1 MSVAIE
7 RNDRISRRA
16 NTRRRDKLHQ
26 IADINVT
33 PMVDVML
40 VLLVVFMVT
49 APLLTVGVQ
58 VDLPKTKAGLIRDQV
73 EPLAVTVMA
82 SGQIF
87 LQDKEIE
94 ISVLAPRL
102 IAITGANPDIRIFVR
117 GDKAIEY
124 GRIMQVMG
132 TLNSAG
138 FRKVALITEMPQSI
152 DKNVSNNGTKKN
164 SKQNTR
170 KK

>member
-1 MSVAIE
+1 MAAAIV
-7 RNDRISRRA
+7 RGSSGGRGG
-16 NTRRRDKLHQ
+16 RRRREHTRPMSE
-26 IADINVT
+26 INVT

-58 VDLPKTKAGLIRDQV
+58 VDLPKTQAGLIQDQV
-73 EPLAVTVMA
+73 EPLAVTVSA

-94 ISVLAPRL
+94 LSVLAPRL
-102 IAITGANPDIRIFVR
+102 IAITGANPDVRIFVR

-124 GRIMQVMG
+124 GRVMEVMG
-132 TLNSAG
+132 TLNAAG
-138 FRKVALITEMPQSI
+138 FNKVALITEMPHSGAKKTSGKKLQKKP
-152 DKNVSNNGTKKN
+152 KNKTGKK
-164 SKQNTR
+164 
-170 KK
+170 

>member
-1 MSVAIE
+1 MAVAVDPKDRPGR
-7 RNDRISRRA
+7 RNSI
-16 NTRRRDKLHQ
+16 RRRERTGP

-58 VDLPKTKAGLIRDQV
+58 VDLPKTKAGLIRDQI
-73 EPLAVTVMA
+73 EPLAVTVKA

-87 LQDKEIE
+87 LQDKKIE
-94 ISVLAPRL
+94 LSSLAPRL

-117 GDKAIEY
+117 GDKTIKY

-138 FRKVALITEMPQSI
+138 FKKVALITEMPQSAA
-152 DKNVSNNGTKKN
+152 KRTSNK
-164 SKQNTR
+164 
-170 KK
+170 

>member
-16 NTRRRDKLHQ
+16 NSRRRDKLHQ